1 MSYKKLLIAKN
12 TVKSCNPYSTIF
24 LQSHIY
30 SYSGRKWSK
39 KPCSGNILYR
49 HLWNEFKL
57 DLKCNDKNRDHILVH
72 SVRGILN
79 GCMNNTIK
87 RLQNHQ
93 GAASDLTCCQCLP
106 LQDLLWACSLYFVHI
121 NAIFF
126 TVEVLDSCLCMLAL
140 KLPYWW

>member
-93 GAASDLTCCQCLP
+93 GAASEADMLSMSASPGLIVG
-106 LQDLLWACSLYFVHI
+106 LLVIFCTYKCNYFYCGSLR
-121 NAIFF
+121 
-126 TVEVLDSCLCMLAL
+126 
-140 KLPYWW
+140 